1 MEAQRGREALRF
13 IVNALESSA
22 KSRSE
27 HVVGASL
34 LRNRGSEFASRASA
48 TRRVNAT
55 FSKRWLPYVCDAEL
69 RYVPIVKMHPE
80 RLAGEEKIA
89 MFCPGYVSPSG
100 SGEIP
105 AYILPE
111 GNRDNDVPVVVAVS
125 TTRKR

>member
-1 MEAQRGREALRF
+1 
-13 IVNALESSA
+13 
-22 KSRSE
+22 
-27 HVVGASL
+27 
-34 LRNRGSEFASRASA
+34 
-48 TRRVNAT
+48 
-55 FSKRWLPYVCDAEL
+55 
-69 RYVPIVKMHPE
+69 MHPE